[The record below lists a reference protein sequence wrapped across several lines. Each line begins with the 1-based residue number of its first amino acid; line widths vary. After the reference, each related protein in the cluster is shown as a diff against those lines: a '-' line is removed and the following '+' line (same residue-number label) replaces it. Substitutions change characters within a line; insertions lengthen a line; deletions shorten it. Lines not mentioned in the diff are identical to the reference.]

1 MIAKKA
7 TFSAMCMLLVLAGNA
22 YGFRS
27 CDIPDSHA
35 WSAATRYTVAEL
47 DFDETTGLVTGTET
61 IYNYSNHFSDGHGE
75 CHVTYE
81 LSGSYVPGVEVFL
94 VDGRRTNYSDSCP
107 GELLSVEFPPAV
119 LHSMQMEYDDGG
131 SAVVKT
137 ADSGEFLAHGSWE
150 PGKATYKTGEVCTI
164 F

>member
-7 TFSAMCMLLVLAGNA
+7 TFFAICMGLVLAGNA
-22 YGFRS
+22 QGFRN
-27 CDIPDSHA
+27 CNTQDSHA

-47 DFDETTGLVTGTET
+47 DFDETTGSVTGTET
-61 IYNYSNHFSDGHGE
+61 IYNYSNAFSDGNSE

-81 LSGSYVPGVEVFL
+81 LNGSYVPGVEVFI

-107 GELLSVEFPPAV
+107 GELLRVEFPAAV
-119 LHSMQMEYDDGG
+119 LHSMQMEYTEDG

-137 ADSGEFLAHGSWE
+137 ADSGEFLAYGSWE
-150 PGKATYKTGEVCTI
+150 PGKATYKTGEQCAI